1 MHHECMQYSA
11 EIEVLRLC
19 TPVGHRTVSL
29 NALPP
34 TDKSHTISEWA
45 VVQTETEKG
54 KGRVSD
60 TERKDNNPVYSTA
73 KIKPV
78 TTP

>member
-1 MHHECMQYSA
+1 MQYSA

-19 TPVGHRTVSL
+19 TPVGHQIVSL
-29 NALPP
+29 DALPT
-34 TDKSHTISEWA
+34 TDKSHSISEWISEWA

-60 TERKDNNPVYSTA
+60 TERKNNNPVYSTV